1 MVGFALETGDG
12 VERAREK
19 LERKKLDLIV
29 LNNALEPGAGFDV
42 DTNRVTLVARN
53 GESIILPLLSKRA
66 VAEAILD
73 QVEARLV

>member
-1 MVGFALETGDG
+1 

-29 LNNALEPGAGFDV
+29 LNNALEPGAGFEV
-42 DTNRVTLVARN
+42 DTNRVTIVARN

-73 QVEARLV
+73 QVETRLV